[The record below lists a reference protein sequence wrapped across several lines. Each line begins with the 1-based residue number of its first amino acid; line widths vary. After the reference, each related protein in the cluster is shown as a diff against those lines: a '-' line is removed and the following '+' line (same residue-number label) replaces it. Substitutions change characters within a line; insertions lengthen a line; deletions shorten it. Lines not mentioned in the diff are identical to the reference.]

1 MQHYSWVV
9 TSDPL
14 VCELA
19 HTPPLAYVTVRG
31 RLDPITVAVLRQ
43 TVLKALTAEPEAVL
57 IDLADV
63 TDVDPIALTVFLS
76 LARAAAAWPGA
87 QLIHHSAAPA
97 LARELGEMAIGR
109 HVPLAADRVEAEALA
124 ARGAGPV
131 QVRWDVL
138 GGADGAAEA
147 RDVVRTF
154 CRRHGLEALID
165 NAELVMTELVGNA
178 LVHGA
183 APITAS
189 VALRRRYLHLAV
201 RDRSAA
207 MPRLVGPGDLLGD
220 GGRGLMIVEALT
232 VVWGATAM
240 PDGKIVWCTL
250 RP

>member
-1 MQHYSWVV
+1 MWHYSWVV
-9 TSDPL
+9 PSDPL

-19 HTPPLAYVTVRG
+19 HTPPLAYVAVRG
-31 RLDPITVAVLRQ
+31 RLDPHTAPVLRQ
-43 TVLKALTAEPEAVL
+43 AVLKALTAEPEAVL

-97 LARELGEMAIGR
+97 LARELEELAIGR
-109 HVPLAADRVEAEALA
+109 HVPLAADRVAAEALA
-124 ARGAGPV
+124 ARGSGPV
-131 QVRWDVL
+131 QVRWEVV
-138 GGADGAAEA
+138 GGVDGLAGA

-154 CRRHGLEALID
+154 CLRHDLDSLSG
-165 NAELVMTELVGNA
+165 NAELVITELAVNA

-183 APITAS
+183 APVTAWAS
-189 VALRRRYLHLAV
+189 LRRRYLHLAV
-201 RDRSAA
+201 RDRSAV
-207 MPRLVGPGDLLGD
+207 MPRLVGPGDSLGD

-232 VVWGATAM
+232 VAWGATAAR
-240 PDGKIVWCTL
+240 DGKVVWCTL